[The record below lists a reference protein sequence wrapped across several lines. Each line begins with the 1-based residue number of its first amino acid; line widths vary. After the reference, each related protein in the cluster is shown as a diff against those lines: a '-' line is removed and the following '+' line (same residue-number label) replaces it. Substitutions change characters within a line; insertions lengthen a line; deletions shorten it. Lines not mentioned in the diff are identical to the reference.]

1 MSEEKTTYKGF
12 SVGDRVYY
20 YKKGCCP
27 SLPSCLIGAILKI
40 QTGKESATFVVHDER
55 DNIVDVPY
63 EHIFKNQ
70 QLCFAYAASLTELEC
85 WRLQGYSDD
94 DFYAAE
100 STCQVERE
108 KMNRTLYHQAGNSI
122 PVVIFEA
129 MFKAMF
135 EQGIIEVGS

>member
-12 SVGDRVYY
+12 FVGDRVYY

-40 QTGKESATFVVHDER
+40 RTGKESATFVVHDEK

-70 QLCFAYAASLTELEC
+70 QLCFAYAASLT
-85 WRLQGYSDD
+85 
-94 DFYAAE
+94 
-100 STCQVERE
+100 
-108 KMNRTLYHQAGNSI
+108 
-122 PVVIFEA
+122 
-129 MFKAMF
+129 
-135 EQGIIEVGS
+135 